1 MANFFSKIID
11 GFRSDADDDGYLD
24 DDFFEDEEEYEKPS
38 KKQKEKEKS
47 GGLFQRKVIPVNSD
61 MGVITIKPNGMDDT
75 REICNYLLDGRAVVL
90 NMEGISTDIAQRVI
104 DFTLG
109 TIYAIGGDLQMV
121 SKYIFIASPPNV
133 ELAGD
138 FQGDIAGNSG
148 TPLSRQGS
156 NGGFT
161 FNV

>member
-1 MANFFSKIID
+1 MANFFNKLFDS
-11 GFRSDADDDGYLD
+11 FRSDRDDDDGYLD
-24 DDFFEDEEEYEKPS
+24 DEYFTEDEEYEKPA
-38 KKQKEKEKS
+38 KKAAPKS
-47 GGLFQRKVIPVNSD
+47 GGIFQHKVIPVSNSE
-61 MGVITIKPNGMDDT
+61 MGVITIKPNGMDDSKD
-75 REICNYLLDGRAVVL
+75 ICNFLLDGRAVVL
-90 NMEGISTDIAQRVI
+90 NMEGISTDVAQRII

-109 TIYAIGGDLQMV
+109 TIFAIGGDLQMV

-138 FQGDIAGNSG
+138 YQGDIAGNSQ
-148 TPLSRQGS
+148 TPLNRQGS